1 MLSREYRPVCGSSWR
16 IPAPVDDSPRWAP
29 RKAEKMVRFVFGLV
43 VRDDDVGL
51 RLARSPAQR
60 MER

>member
-16 IPAPVDDSPRWAP
+16 IPAPVD
-29 RKAEKMVRFVFGLV
+29 KAEQMVRFVFGLV

-51 RLARSPAQR
+51 RLARTPAQR